1 MENLLESIIHILKLG
16 AVPITIIIL
25 MIILKVLGKNS
36 GKGNENI
43 MSDKTKRAL
52 EYFKKT
58 LGEDSEEYKL
68 LKKVLLQEENDENK

>member
-1 MENLLESIIHILKLG
+1 MGKIR
-16 AVPITIIIL
+16 TI
-25 MIILKVLGKNS
+25 N
-36 GKGNENI
+36 NENI
-43 MSDKTKRAL
+43 MNDKTKRAL

>member
-1 MENLLESIIHILKLG
+1 MEKTLVIN
-16 AVPITIIIL
+16 
-25 MIILKVLGKNS
+25 
-36 GKGNENI
+36 NENT

>member
-1 MENLLESIIHILKLG
+1 
-16 AVPITIIIL
+16 
-25 MIILKVLGKNS
+25 
-36 GKGNENI
+36 

-68 LKKVLLQEENDENK
+68 LIKVLLQEENDENT

>member
-1 MENLLESIIHILKLG
+1 MKKIL
-16 AVPITIIIL
+16 AID
-25 MIILKVLGKNS
+25 
-36 GKGNENI
+36 NENT

>member
-1 MENLLESIIHILKLG
+1 
-16 AVPITIIIL
+16 
-25 MIILKVLGKNS
+25 
-36 GKGNENI
+36 

-68 LKKVLLQEENDENK
+68 LKKVLLLEENDENK

>member
-1 MENLLESIIHILKLG
+1 
-16 AVPITIIIL
+16 
-25 MIILKVLGKNS
+25 
-36 GKGNENI
+36 
-43 MSDKTKRAL
+43 MSDETKRAL